1 MNKNPP
7 DSIDQKTPDSVDQDT
22 PVFDKLGKSVGNIRR
37 VLALVLALGLA
48 TPALPSKAEAGE
60 WSGRIDFSE
69 QKKALKEE
77 IAREDQKLIK
87 GRARSK
93 RFAEE
98 SERLGKEIEQ
108 LDKEIEQLD
117 KEIEQLDKE
126 ANAIRESAIQTLIGE
141 YVRIYKEMGY
151 IVTPE
156 QARPAATKCYDEHF
170 SRVKRK

>member
-87 GRARSK
+87 GRARSR

-108 LDKEIEQLD
+108 LDKE
-117 KEIEQLDKE
+117 
-126 ANAIRESAIQTLIGE
+126 ANAARERAIQILIGE

-170 SRVKRK
+170 SQVKRK